1 MKMKI
6 LLSLLLS
13 SVLVSCVSF
22 KEVQLTSIAFKG
34 VNTANNKVRVALNV
48 EVDNPNNYPIKLFKP
63 RLHVVVGKKELYD
76 WSCPKKIK
84 LFKNSKKAYP
94 FYVEVSG
101 TEALQ
106 LLPMLFVNPS
116 IKIEGTIK
124 AGWFIFGK
132 RIPVSVEE
140 RLY

>member
-1 MKMKI
+1 MKIKLIVI
-6 LLSLLLS
+6 LLSLTAAT
-13 SVLVSCVSF
+13 SCVSY
-22 KEVQLTSIAFKG
+22 KEVELTSIAFKD

-48 EVDNPNNYPIKLFKP
+48 EVDNPNSYSIKLSKP
-63 RLHVVVGKKELYD
+63 RLHVIVGNEELQD
-76 WSCPKKIK
+76 WTCPQKIK
-84 LFKNSKKAYP
+84 LSKKAKKAYP

-101 TEALQ
+101 VEAMQ
-106 LLPMLFVNPS
+106 LLPKLFVNPS